1 MMAKRVTLPLQLV
14 LLTAGLIGL
23 HNAKAASC
31 SAVGSKTLTVPPII
45 VQRDVPVNSRLTLLG
60 EAIVPNSKVY
70 TCTGSVQ
77 NGFLFAV
84 KTYGTAS
91 ELLPGSNLY
100 KTNIPGVEYSV
111 STSLGAKTDYS
122 LVRNSLYI
130 LVSSGIFWDMAAYD
144 FSASFRVAFYKTGPT
159 GTGVVSSKQIGAGIM
174 QLEGVWIEEYPV
186 YISSFNFT
194 TLACSISSANISV
207 PMGDVLVTKFTG
219 VGAMPVTKTFN
230 VGLNCDANARVNVS
244 LSGTANT
251 DIANADILALSN
263 AGTAGVA
270 DGLGVQMLYNG
281 APLKRDTRLLLK
293 TTAGG
298 VETFP
303 FAARY
308 YQTKSVVKPGKAN
321 ATATL
326 NLTYQ

>member
-31 SAVGSKTLTVPPII
+31 SAVGSTTLTVPPII
-45 VQRDVPVNSRLTLLG
+45 VQRDTPVETLLG
-60 EAIVPNSKVY
+60 VVTVPNSKVY

-77 NGFLFAV
+77 KGFGFGV
-84 KTYGTAS
+84 KAYGTAAGI
-91 ELLPGSNLY
+91 LPDRKLY
-100 KTNIPGVEYSV
+100 STNIPGVAYSV
-111 STSLGAKTDYS
+111 STSLGATTDYAA
-122 LVRNSLYI
+122 VRNSINTYM

-144 FSASFRVAFYKTGPT
+144 FSASFRVEFYKTGPT

-293 TTAGG
+293 TAAGG